1 MPGHIEAAKNAILLY
16 VHQTGNTKIVN
27 GKMIFLQGSP
37 VLESKNG
44 IQLGRL
50 SGIVAH
56 YVPKYLQKNRLHSWE
71 TNCIEDWE
79 TKVNT
84 IVQETV
90 NEDMSVIAGIP
101 SWVQMYFEKLIEEK
115 KQKVGEL
122 FKNFDLFIF
131 GGVNYEPYRSKF
143 ESLIGRKIDSVELYP
158 ASEGF
163 FAFQDRQNEPGML
176 LQLDS
181 GMFYE
186 FIVADTFFEASPT
199 RLTLKDVKIG
209 VNYVIIIST
218 NAGLWAYNIGDT
230 VQFTSLAPFRVIV
243 SGRIKHFIS
252 AFGEHVIA
260 KEVEHALLS
269 ALKTTEVSVSE
280 FTVAPQIEPLE
291 GLPYHEWFIEFENS
305 PSNLEDFATQIDA
318 ALQSQNSYYLD
329 LIQGKVLQ
337 PLKITPVQKG
347 GFQNYMKTIGKLGG
361 QNKTPRLSNDR
372 KIADVLTQNIQVK

>member
-1 MPGHIEAAKNAILLY
+1 VRDYEALRPYVEKVVAGEADILWKGRPLYFAKTSGTTSGAKYIPITKESMPGHIEAAKNAILLY
-16 VHQTGNTKIVN
+16 IHQTGNTKIVN

-56 YVPKYLQKNRLHSWE
+56 YVPKYLQKNRLPSWE

-269 ALKTTEVSVSE
+269 A
-280 FTVAPQIEPLE
+280 
-291 GLPYHEWFIEFENS
+291 
-305 PSNLEDFATQIDA
+305 
-318 ALQSQNSYYLD
+318 
-329 LIQGKVLQ
+329 
-337 PLKITPVQKG
+337 
-347 GFQNYMKTIGKLGG
+347 
-361 QNKTPRLSNDR
+361 
-372 KIADVLTQNIQVK
+372 